1 MSPSNSAIAST
12 PASVRAADGGY
23 LGQRVQE
30 SLLSGDPSE
39 PGADARQHAI
49 YLTAQMI
56 SHFCGPVV
64 VVPAPPLTPSQV
76 AAREL
81 VVEQDRA
88 YEQAVRQD
96 QRQNLSVVENTPAQ
110 VPDLADEEPSSE
122 EMRRARLLRFGL
134 PPR

>member
-1 MSPSNSAIAST
+1 MLPTDSRLPTNRTNA
-12 PASVRAADGGY
+12 
-23 LGQRVQE
+23 
-30 SLLSGDPSE
+30 LLF
-39 PGADARQHAI
+39 I
-49 YLTAQMI
+49 
-56 SHFCGPVV
+56 
-64 VVPAPPLTPSQV
+64 PSQV

-96 QRQNLSVVENTPAQ
+96 QRQNLSAVENTPAQ
-110 VPDLADEEPSSE
+110 VTDLADEEPSSE